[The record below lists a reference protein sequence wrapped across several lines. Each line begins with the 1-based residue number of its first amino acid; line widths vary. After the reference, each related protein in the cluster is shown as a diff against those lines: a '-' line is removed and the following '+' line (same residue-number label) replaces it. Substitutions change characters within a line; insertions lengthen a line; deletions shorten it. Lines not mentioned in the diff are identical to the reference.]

1 MRDVDRAAE
10 LAHDEWAE
18 EERLGDIVERLE
30 RVEGNQR
37 NHEQQIGRI
46 EELLACLVL
55 FGPQEW
61 RGDTFDRARDKFM
74 EGRG

>member
-30 RVEGNQR
+30 RVE
-37 NHEQQIGRI
+37 
-46 EELLACLVL
+46 ELLACLVL